1 MLTRIALLLATNLA
15 VVLVLSIILNL
26 LGVEQF
32 LREHGIDAE
41 LVTLL
46 IFAAGIGFAGSFIS
60 LAMSK
65 YMAMKMMGAQPIE
78 SPRGEQEQWL
88 VETVRRFAQREG
100 IGMPDVA
107 IYDAPEINA
116 FATGARRN
124 SALVAVSSGLLQ
136 NMTRDEAEAVIAHE
150 VAHVSNGDMVTL
162 TLIQGVVNT
171 FVIFLSHV
179 AGRFV
184 DRVVFKNEDGHGPG
198 FWITMIFAQMVLG
211 VLASMI
217 TMYFSRK
224 REFRADAGSAKLAG
238 RDKMIAALEK
248 LKRSVEPQNMP
259 DEMEAF
265 GINGRMGGSSIKRL
279 FMSHPP
285 LDERI
290 EALKARPV

>member
-1 MLTRIALLLATNLA
+1 MLTRIALLLATNIA

>member
-1 MLTRIALLLATNLA
+1 MLTRIALLLATNIA

-32 LREHGIDAE
+32 LRQHGIDAE
-41 LVTLL
+41 MVTLL

-65 YMAMKMMGAQPIE
+65 TMAIRMMGAQVIE
-78 SPRGEQEQWL
+78 NPRGEREQWL
-88 VETVRRFAQREG
+88 VQTVREFAKREG

-150 VAHVSNGDMVTL
+150 VAHISNGDMVTL

-184 DRVVFKNEDGHGPG
+184 DRVVFKNESGHGPG

-211 VLASMI
+211 VLASII

-238 RDKMIAALEK
+238 REKMIAALEK
-248 LKRSVEPQNMP
+248 LKRSVEPKNMP

-290 EALKARPV
+290 EALKARAA